1 MLLQHTKPV
10 CSKCTH
16 FRTKRLKAT
25 LLWRVFCAGLACK
38 CCCAKHEAKCTVLV
52 SSGAFIAFLADIGEK
67 DIRLNIQEMQKNPIR
82 ATFHATCFL
91 KRTRFQVCSWVTTS
105 SQGNKPCVCLP
116 CTKQGLGDTKSKC
129 MCRFCKTRNLW
140 LKKGDPFP
148 VFQCSKV
155 ATLVWRQPALNFRG
169 IHATHLPKTT
179 EDPSLWLP
187 PPS

>member
-1 MLLQHTKPV
+1 MSSKSHFPNPKWLKERAGSTAKILLLPFPMLLQHTKPV

-91 KRTRFQVCSWVTTS
+91 KRTRFQVCS
-105 SQGNKPCVCLP
+105 
-116 CTKQGLGDTKSKC
+116 
-129 MCRFCKTRNLW
+129 
-140 LKKGDPFP
+140 
-148 VFQCSKV
+148 
-155 ATLVWRQPALNFRG
+155 
-169 IHATHLPKTT
+169 
-179 EDPSLWLP
+179 
-187 PPS
+187 